1 MSGLTHVSLDMPLHV
16 KSPLGVF
23 AKLDLVCKSCSLLIG
38 NKEFFANL
46 IVLANNTF
54 DVILDV
60 NWLQLNH
67 VVIDFYEMKVSFHVP
82 QQPIFHYRCI
92 KNDVAMRVG
101 FLALLESVEHRF
113 VIPEVPKVCE
123 YADVFQ
129 EIPELRPRRVVEFG
143 INVIPSTSPIS
154 KTPFRMAPTKLKELK
169 IQIEKL
175 VKQGLGCT
183 CFVCQEEGSYTS
195 VRCGLSTT

>member
-1 MSGLTHVSLDMPLHV
+1 MLGLTHVSLDMPLHV

-23 AKLDLVCKSCSLLIG
+23 AKLDLVCKSCPLLIG

-67 VVIDFYEMKVSFHVP
+67 IVIDFYEMKVSFHVP
-82 QQPIFHYRCI
+82 HQPIFHYRCI

-113 VIPEVPKVCE
+113 VIPEVPKGAPVLFVKKKDHTLQL
-123 YADVFQ
+123 DVDYQ
-129 EIPELRPRRVVEFG
+129 QLNKIDLRLGYHQLQVKYEDIPKTTFRTRYGHYEFLVMPIG
-143 INVIPSTSPIS
+143 LANVLAAFIDLT
-154 KTPFRMAPTKLKELK
+154 L
-169 IQIEKL
+169 
-175 VKQGLGCT
+175 
-183 CFVCQEEGSYTS
+183 
-195 VRCGLSTT
+195 